1 MPLPLLVLGI
11 RRRRRGAAVGEV
23 GGADVGRR
31 LRVGGSELAGEAHTV
46 LVRVAP
52 HLALF
57 CSL

>member
-23 GGADVGRR
+23 GGVDVGRR